1 MYDNELEGKVDLL
14 LKLVDV
20 NTTDRVVQA
29 VLDNMT
35 AAEKRDLVK
44 RFVDRIE
51 PALDRIADRE
61 VGRLASAWVEN
72 EATKAATAKWAT
84 VRTRIVGLVDQ
95 KIEKY
100 ISLDYVGQ
108 IVDHL
113 APPKIKEFVRDQ
125 IQAILKPAPR

>member
-1 MYDNELEGKVDLL
+1 
-14 LKLVDV
+14 
-20 NTTDRVVQA
+20 
-29 VLDNMT
+29 MT

>member
-95 KIEKY
+95 KMEKY